1 MNEKE
6 YKITKLIFRVN
17 NDFSEKIKIMREK
30 YQLNISAVIRD
41 LLEKKFEELE
51 KNNKNK

>member
-1 MNEKE
+1 MNKKE
-6 YKITKLIFRVN
+6 YKITKFIFRAN

-30 YQLNISAVIRD
+30 YHLNISAVIRD

-51 KNNKNK
+51 NKNSK